1 MPRIFTRNS
10 PTNDD
15 DIQII
20 ECLEDPTS
28 PNRASIQTDHDD
40 AINDRVMA
48 DEGTNLKDIDQ
59 SKLDESDETSL
70 YIVDESSLHES
81 TSIQLDDGES
91 ISTELRKSSIS
102 SSVNENKSNQQAHK
116 HLSCQAIACKCK
128 KCLHSKSCTI
138 CIYLYLVLVLLAGF
152 VGKVIHDI
160 LQSPLFSQWVSVTT
174 L

>member
-28 PNRASIQTDHDD
+28 SNRAVFQTSNADVM
-40 AINDRVMA
+40 NDRIIE
-48 DEGTNLKDIDQ
+48 DEGTNLKDLEQ

-81 TSIQLDDGES
+81 TSIQLDDRES
-91 ISTELRKSSIS
+91 NCDDLRKSSIS
-102 SSVNENKSNQQAHK
+102 SSVNEDKSNQQVHK

-152 VGKVIHDI
+152 VGKAKHF
-160 LQSPLFSQWVSVTT
+160 LQSPLF
-174 L
+174 